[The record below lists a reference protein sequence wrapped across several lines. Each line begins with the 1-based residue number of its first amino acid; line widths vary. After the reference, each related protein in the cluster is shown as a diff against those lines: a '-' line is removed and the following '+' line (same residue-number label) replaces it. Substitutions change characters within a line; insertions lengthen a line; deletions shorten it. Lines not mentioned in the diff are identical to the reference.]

1 MQSKIYRYKL
11 SNNIILITPLA
22 ILFFAEF
29 IKHFTDSLSSLLK
42 FFVWIL
48 MIAII
53 IMHNKYS
60 RNLLF
65 IISLFLVVLLINI
78 PNTFNLNAAI
88 EELIRF
94 LFLPVVL
101 MFGYVFRK
109 KIDLII
115 SLIIFMAFIS
125 DIFQVYLY
133 IHGFLGIGPDIID
146 LRVKDGGYFLNT
158 SFIGISNAILNF
170 SAYMMTLVFKDIK
183 YRNFLLIFFF
193 IFTLLTF
200 SYKTIPFLLLSIFL
214 FNKVS
219 IKNYVFIGIGFFAS
233 GFYLFEYI
241 IDMYSVLLRKIDVYI
256 AIGNSAR
263 YESYRVM
270 FEFLSEFKLLGESIG
285 SFGGPSS
292 IIYNS
297 PIYDKYNFNWF
308 YTTTI
313 ATTDTY
319 YPHLFVEL
327 GWLGGIIFLALLFLP
342 IFKTKSK
349 RAKKLNLFILSAFL
363 FECLFSFGLNNML
376 ELICTVMLFYGI
388 NYKYERMEYA
398 KNTINK

>member
-1 MQSKIYRYKL
+1 
-11 SNNIILITPLA
+11 
-22 ILFFAEF
+22 
-29 IKHFTDSLSSLLK
+29 
-42 FFVWIL
+42 
-48 MIAII
+48 
-53 IMHNKYS
+53 MHNRYNK
-60 RNLLF
+60 NLIALTTVF
-65 IISLFLVVLLINI
+65 IIVLLINI
-78 PNTFNLNAAI
+78 PNTFNINAAI

-94 LFLPVVL
+94 LFFPVVL
-101 MFGYVFRK
+101 IFGYVFRK
-109 KIDLII
+109 KIDLLI
-115 SLIIFMAFIS
+115 SLIIFMAFVS
-125 DIFQVYLY
+125 DVFQVYLY

-158 SFIGISNAILNF
+158 SFVGISNAILNF

-219 IKNYVFIGIGFFAS
+219 IKNYVFMGIGFFTS
-233 GFYLFEYI
+233 GFYLLEYI
-241 IDMYSVLLRKIDVYI
+241 VDMYGILLRKIDVYI

-270 FEFLSEFKLLGESIG
+270 FEFLSEFKLLGEGLG

-297 PIYDKYNFNWF
+297 PIYYKYDFNWF
-308 YTTTI
+308 FTTTI

-327 GWLGGIIFLALLFLP
+327 GWLGGSVFLSLLFLA

-349 RAKKLNLFILSAFL
+349 KARKVNLFILSAFL
-363 FECLFSFGLNNML
+363 FECLFSFGLNNLL
-376 ELICTVMLFYGI
+376 ELVCTVMLFYGI
-388 NYKYERMEYA
+388 NYKYERIEYE
-398 KNTINK
+398 KNIINK